1 MARAV
6 LQERQR
12 MLLLQER
19 KIAGELED
27 CLANSES
34 SNAYASTIRQIMTS
48 LDDLFLLVTVGE
60 FNSGKSA
67 CINALLHN
75 EVLAEGVIP
84 TTDQV
89 TILRHSERSEQHQHE
104 HNILEIDDPAEFL
117 RDISIVDTPGVNA
130 VLLEHQRLTEE
141 FVPRS
146 DLILFVTSV
155 DRPFTRSEKEF
166 LERIRAWGKKII
178 IILNKI
184 DMLRN
189 MAELEQILAFIR
201 SNCKLLLGFE
211 PDIFPVSALLA
222 QQARSAVG
230 HEAMGLWERSR
241 FAHLEEYLFHTLDA
255 EERVRLKLLSPLGV
269 MDRVLTETQTAIEA
283 RAQLLAED
291 ARTVSTIDEQL
302 KLYTEDMQ
310 KNFKHRITEVENI
323 ILEMRRRGDLFFDD
337 TLRLRRILDLIQ
349 GDLIKK
355 EFEREVLGNSA
366 TRIEQAVQEMIDWMV
381 EQEHRFWQSV
391 MDFLDRRRQ
400 VSLGREGQ
408 MLGAISRE
416 FDYNRRVLL
425 QSVSR
430 TVTSVIQTYDRE
442 AETDQLSQ
450 DMRNTVAQAA
460 IAGASGVG
468 LGAIIVAFVGTLAAD
483 VTGIIAGIGLLL
495 LGYGIIP
502 LRRKQAK
509 QDFDTKMRELQ
520 TKLTASMS
528 EQFRKELNN
537 SINRVQDAIAPYT
550 RFVRAEQQKTEVLQ
564 ERLQQINQEI
574 LGLKS
579 EIERH

>member
-1 MARAV
+1 MARVV
-6 LQERQR
+6 LQEQQR
-12 MLLLQER
+12 ILLQRER
-19 KIAGELED
+19 TIASELEE
-27 CLANSES
+27 CLASSEGG
-34 SNAYASTIRQIMTS
+34 NTYASTIRQITAS

-60 FNSGKSA
+60 FNAGKSA

-75 EVLAEGVIP
+75 EVLAEGVVP

-89 TILRHSERSEQHQHE
+89 TILRHSERREEHQHE
-104 HNILEIDDPAEFL
+104 HNILEIDDPADFL

-166 LERIRAWGKKII
+166 LERIRAWGKKVI

-184 DMLRN
+184 DILRN
-189 MAELEQILAFIR
+189 RDELEQVIAFVN
-201 SNCKLLLGFE
+201 SNCKLLLGFQPE
-211 PDIFPVSALLA
+211 IFPVSALLA
-222 QQARSAVG
+222 QQARNAVG
-230 HEAMGLWERSR
+230 HQAMELWERSR
-241 FAHLEEYLFHTLDA
+241 IGALEEYLFHTLDA

-269 MDRVLTETQTAIEA
+269 MHRVLTETQNGIAA

-302 KLYTEDMQ
+302 KFYTEDMR
-310 KNFKHRITEVENI
+310 KNFKHRITEMENI

-337 TLRLRRILDLIQ
+337 TLRLRRILDLVQ
-349 GDLIKK
+349 GERIKE

-366 TRIEQAVQEMIDWMV
+366 TRIEQAVQELIDWMV

-442 AETDQLSQ
+442 AETAQLSQ

-468 LGAIIVAFVGTLAAD
+468 LGALIVAFIGTLAAD

-509 QDFDTKMRELQ
+509 QDFDSKMLELQ
-520 TKLTASMS
+520 SRLTSAMT

-550 RFVRAEQQKTEVLQ
+550 RFVRAEQQKTAALQ
-564 ERLQQINQEI
+564 EQLSKLNQDI

-579 EIERH
+579 EIEKH